1 MSIKLGVNTIITRK
15 SVDVALLAQRA
26 EALGFESFWVA
37 EEPFMP
43 VNSTSRYPG
52 SPDGVIPEI
61 FSEIADPLIVLA
73 RASALTTRIKLGTG
87 ICLVPLHNPLLLAKE
102 IATLDHLS
110 GGRFLFGIGA
120 GWLKEQAEIMGSNFE
135 LRWLQTREAIQA
147 MKEVWTKDEAEFHGQ
162 LYDFPPVRSFPK
174 PAQKPHPP
182 IHIGAM
188 AGDVL
193 KWVIEWGDG
202 WFPPTRVT
210 LEQVKV
216 GRATLNK
223 LAVAAGRDPNSI
235 EITIIGRAADPEEIR
250 KWEEAGAN
258 RATIRLPTTEGD
270 GAFDQMEEIA
280 RRVIAR

>member
-193 KWVIEWGDG
+193 KWVIE
-202 WFPPTRVT
+202 
-210 LEQVKV
+210 
-216 GRATLNK
+216 
-223 LAVAAGRDPNSI
+223 
-235 EITIIGRAADPEEIR
+235 
-250 KWEEAGAN
+250 
-258 RATIRLPTTEGD
+258 
-270 GAFDQMEEIA
+270 
-280 RRVIAR
+280 